1 MDRFKFEYGWSRR
14 IPEHEGHLCRVLEIS
29 APRSLLEY
37 GGAIMEIE
45 PWLSLAFWR
54 KDDPETMTE
63 GEVLSVDEKL
73 ERMAHTLLIQRAAS
87 DVVILLCL
95 GTANTL
101 SR

>member
-1 MDRFKFEYGWSRR
+1 MDRFNFEYGWSSRV
-14 IPEHEGHLCRVLEIS
+14 PQHEGHLCRVLEIS

-37 GGAIMEIE
+37 GQAVIEIE

-54 KDDPETMTE
+54 QDNPEDMTE
-63 GEVLSVDEKL
+63 HEVTCVDEKL
-73 ERMAHTLLIQRAAS
+73 ERMAHTLLVQRAAN
-87 DVVILLCL
+87 DVVTLLCL